1 MKAKRVMH
9 SEGRAAATDSVPW
22 RQRPHIRMRL
32 AVEVSGVSS
41 TKIYDLAKEERVRLV
56 KLGGR
61 TLVDVPS
68 LIAFIETREPW
79 TPGRRGEAGRAKLAE
94 NARRAWRS

>member
-1 MKAKRVMH
+1 MIAKRAP
-9 SEGRAAATDSVPW
+9 ETTRRAPAPESVPW
-22 RQRPHIRMRL
+22 RQRPHIRMRQ

-41 TKIYDLAKEERVRLV
+41 TKLYDLAKEDLVRLV